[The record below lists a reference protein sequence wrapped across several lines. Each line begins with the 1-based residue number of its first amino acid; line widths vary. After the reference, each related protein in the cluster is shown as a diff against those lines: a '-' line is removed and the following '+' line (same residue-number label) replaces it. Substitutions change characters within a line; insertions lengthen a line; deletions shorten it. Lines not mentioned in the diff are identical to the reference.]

1 MAPELATV
9 AIVGIV
15 AVTAV
20 FTLAILRG
28 KKISA
33 TATDGEKTGEIVVE

>member
-15 AVTAV
+15 AVSAV

-28 KKISA
+28 KKVSA
-33 TATDGEKTGEIVVE
+33 KATEGKKTGEIVVE